1 MKKSD
6 YVDIILETGAVAEGR
21 DQPERGTISRLIS
34 MSLNTIFFEI
44 FRAEPS
50 FINEYTKVFKLTPVK
65 YDEGISIITLPVS
78 TLQLPVIGNGIKIY
92 SQSDPELLFVPI
104 RKDEHYLTE
113 DINQID
119 GVHEFEVK
127 GSKIWIYG
135 LTHISEL
142 LVDAVPG
149 FETLA
154 DTDEF
159 HLPSGSDVNLVQTVR
174 ELLGVVKPRDI
185 ISYRTPNA

>member
-50 FINEYTKVFKLTPVK
+50 FINEYVQTFKVTPVK
-65 YDEGISIITLPVS
+65 YDDDISIITIPVS

-92 SQSDPELLFVPI
+92 SQTDPELLFVPI

-119 GVHEFEVK
+119 GVHEFEVL
-127 GSKIWIYG
+127 GSKIRVYG

-142 LVDAVPG
+142 LLDVVPG
-149 FETLA
+149 FETLDDDA
-154 DTDEF
+154 EF

-174 ELLGVVKPRDI
+174 EMLGVVQPRPI
-185 ISYRTPNA
+185 ISYRTPSQ